1 MDGLT
6 AAASVITVVD
16 VSVKVIILCSKY
28 SKAVA
33 NASADISRLETLLK
47 GLKTTLDHAEAL
59 IKSPQGASLSTS
71 QILQEQLT
79 ACHSTLQKLHDKL
92 DAGVARQT
100 KHRRRIRALKWP
112 FSHDEIDCMM
122 STLEG
127 CHRTIMNGLQI
138 DQTNLLLDIKSA
150 VDGISATSED
160 VSIARQPHFVVPF
173 PRDSDFVPRPAIQAQ
188 IHEHLRGKTSRQ
200 ALFGMGGFG
209 KSQIA
214 IEIAYDVH
222 DSSPERSVF
231 WIHGAS
237 RATFEQSYR
246 SLADKLALPRRHDAE
261 TNILA
266 LVCDWLQRDDV
277 APWLLILDNADN
289 FDTFF
294 SQTEE
299 SLIASY
305 LPKGNNGEVL
315 ITSRNLDVAERLT
328 GGHKAIISIPAMD
341 SDEALLLLQE
351 KLTSGYDTATA
362 IDLVRC
368 LDYIPLAVNQAAA
381 YINRHR
387 ISIHDYMERFKEGDK
402 KRISLLKHDGGDI
415 RRHDSVSNSVAIT
428 WQVTFNQIR
437 QESPDAARLLSL
449 LSCFQPQNIPH
460 YMLSRYRECQQRTE
474 DDESDDETLET
485 DLDVLFAYSLVRAPA
500 EPDLYQMH
508 SLVQICTRAWLSELG
523 QVARWETLFLQLA
536 SEHFPDGLFETWH
549 RCQLLLPHI
558 ERLLEKPPADETRRL
573 DWGLLLMNVSNY
585 MTGRG
590 DYNTAVDFAR
600 QSAEIREEL
609 LGLDHSDTLTSL
621 DILALIYGYQGRWV
635 EAERL
640 QLHVIETYK
649 TKLGADHSKTLA
661 SMNDLALTYAKQHR
675 FKEANRLNVQVLE
688 TETRKLGADHPDTL
702 ATMSNIAVTYL
713 SQGRF
718 EEAERLH
725 VQVLEKSKTK
735 LGADHPDTLTSL
747 GHLALTYGYQGRWAE
762 AERLQLQ
769 VLEKYQTKLGA
780 DHPHTLTSMRNIAQT
795 YLSQGRL
802 EDAERLDLQVLEK
815 RKTKLGADDPD
826 TLDSMSNIVVIY
838 FSQGRFEEAERLE
851 VEVMKARMMK
861 FGADHPGTL
870 TSMNSLALIYGSQG
884 RWAEAERLLVQV
896 LEKSKTKLG
905 ADHPETL
912 TRMDNLA
919 YTLRGLGRLAEALE
933 MMESCV
939 RLCQRGLGLSH
950 SQTKA
955 SERALALWQQGT
967 K

>member
-1 MDGLT
+1 MDGLSL
-6 AAASVITVVD
+6 AASVITV
-16 VSVKVIILCSKY
+16 SVKVITLCSQY

-59 IKSPQGASLSTS
+59 IKAPQGASLSTS
-71 QILQEQLT
+71 QDLQEQLT
-79 ACHSTLQKLHDKL
+79 ACHSTLQKLHGKL
-92 DAGVARQT
+92 DGGVARQT
-100 KHRRRIRALKWP
+100 KHRLWTRALKWP
-112 FSHDEIDCMM
+112 FSHDEIDSMM
-122 STLEG
+122 SALER
-127 CHRTIMNGLQI
+127 CHRRIMDGLLI
-138 DQTNLLLDIKSA
+138 DQTTLLLHIKSG
-150 VDGISATSED
+150 VDGVSATPED
-160 VSIARQPHFVVPF
+160 VSIARLPHFVVPF
-173 PRDSDFVPRPAIQAQ
+173 PRDSDFVPRPAIQTQ
-188 IHEHLRGKTSRQ
+188 IHEQLRGKTSRQ

-237 RATFEQSYR
+237 RATLEQSYR
-246 SLADKLALPRRHDAE
+246 SLADKLALPRRHDPK
-261 TNILA
+261 TNVLA

-277 APWLLILDNADN
+277 APWLLILDNADK

-299 SLIASY
+299 FPIASY
-305 LPKGNNGEVL
+305 LPKRNNGKVL

-328 GGHKAIISIPAMD
+328 GGHKAIISIPEME

-381 YINRHR
+381 YINRRR

-449 LSCFQPQNIPH
+449 LSCFQPQNIPRS
-460 YMLSRYRECQQRTE
+460 MLSGYRECQQRTE

-500 EPDLYQMH
+500 EPDLYEMH
-508 SLVQICTRAWLSELG
+508 SLVQICTQAWLSGLG
-523 QVARWETLFLQLA
+523 QVARWEALFLQLA
-536 SEHFPDGLFETWH
+536 SQHFPDGRFDTWH
-549 RCQLLLPHI
+549 QCQLLLPHI

-573 DWGLLLMNVSNY
+573 DWGFLLMNVSRY
-585 MTGRG
+585 LTQKG

-600 QSAEIREEL
+600 QSAEILEEL

-621 DILALIYGYQGRWV
+621 DNLALIYGYQGRWV

-640 QLHVIETYK
+640 E
-649 TKLGADHSKTLA
+649 
-661 SMNDLALTYAKQHR
+661 
-675 FKEANRLNVQVLE
+675 VQVLE
-688 TETRKLGADHPDTL
+688 T
-702 ATMSNIAVTYL
+702 
-713 SQGRF
+713 
-718 EEAERLH
+718 
-725 VQVLEKSKTK
+725 SKMK
-735 LGADHPDTLTSL
+735 LGADHPDTLTSMSNV
-747 GHLALTYGYQGRWAE
+747 AATYW
-762 AERLQLQ
+762 
-769 VLEKYQTKLGA
+769 
-780 DHPHTLTSMRNIAQT
+780 N
-795 YLSQGRL
+795 QGRL
-802 EDAERLDLQVLEK
+802 
-815 RKTKLGADDPD
+815 
-826 TLDSMSNIVVIY
+826 
-838 FSQGRFEEAERLE
+838 EEAERLE
-851 VEVMKARMMK
+851 VEVMNAHMMKLGADHPDTLTSMSNIAVTYWDQGRLEEAERLGVKVMKARMM
-861 FGADHPGTL
+861 
-870 TSMNSLALIYGSQG
+870 
-884 RWAEAERLLVQV
+884 
-896 LEKSKTKLG
+896 KLG

-912 TRMDNLA
+912 TSMDYLA
-919 YTLRGLGRLAEALE
+919 LIYVDQGRWTEAERLQVQMLEKRRTKLGTDHPNTLNSMNSLALTLQRLGRLAEALE

-939 RLCQRGLGLSH
+939 RLRQRVLGLSH
-950 SQTKA
+950 SDTKS
-955 SERALALWQQGT
+955 SERIIALWQQST
-967 K
+967 E

>member
-1 MDGLT
+1 MHLNPATFPAFIRQAVNAHDCCPKQLANAQHLPTTMDGLT
-6 AAASVITVVD
+6 AAASVIAVVD
-16 VSVKVIILCSKY
+16 VSAKVIILCSKY

-112 FSHDEIDCMM
+112 FSHDEIDSMM

-138 DQTNLLLDIKSA
+138 DQTDLLLDIKSA

-368 LDYIPLAVNQAAA
+368 LDCIPLAVNQAAA
-381 YINRHR
+381 YINRRR

-460 YMLSRYRECQQRTE
+460 YMLSGYRECQQRTE

-536 SEHFPDGLFETWH
+536 SQHFPDGDFDTWH
-549 RCQLLLPHI
+549 QCQLLLPHI

-573 DWGLLLMNVSNY
+573 HWGLLLMNVSWY
-585 MTGRG
+585 LTEKG
-590 DYNTAVDFAR
+590 DYNIAGGFAR
-600 QSAEIREEL
+600 QSAEILEEL
-609 LGLDHSDTLTSL
+609 RGLDDYFTLVSL
-621 DILALIYGYQGRWV
+621 GNLALTYGRQGRWV
-635 EAERL
+635 EAERIQMQVL
-640 QLHVIETYK
+640 ETSK
-649 TKLGADHSKTLA
+649 TKLGADHPYTISTLGHLSTTYSNQKRWAEAERLQVQVMETSKTKLGPDHPNILA
-661 SMNDLALTYAKQHR
+661 SMTNLAITYSNQGRSQEAERLGLEVMKACTMKLGADHLNTLTSMSNMAETYWSQGR
-675 FKEANRLNVQVLE
+675 LEEAERLQVQVLE
-688 TETRKLGADHPDTL
+688 KHKMKLGADHPETL
-702 ATMSNIAVTYL
+702 TSMKGL
-713 SQGRF
+713 SSIYVRQGRWA
-718 EEAERLH
+718 EAERLQ
-725 VQVLEKSKTK
+725 VQVLEKRKTK
-735 LGADHPDTLTSL
+735 LGADHPDTLTS
-747 GHLALTYGYQGRWAE
+747 
-762 AERLQLQ
+762 
-769 VLEKYQTKLGA
+769 
-780 DHPHTLTSMRNIAQT
+780 
-795 YLSQGRL
+795 
-802 EDAERLDLQVLEK
+802 
-815 RKTKLGADDPD
+815 
-826 TLDSMSNIVVIY
+826 MSNLAVIL
-838 FSQGRFEEAERLE
+838 FR
-851 VEVMKARMMK
+851 
-861 FGADHPGTL
+861 
-870 TSMNSLALIYGSQG
+870 
-884 RWAEAERLLVQV
+884 
-896 LEKSKTKLG
+896 
-905 ADHPETL
+905 
-912 TRMDNLA
+912 
-919 YTLRGLGRLAEALE
+919 LGRLAEALE
-933 MMESCV
+933 MIESCL
-939 RLCQRGLGLSH
+939 RLRGGFVVI
-950 SQTKA
+950 
-955 SERALALWQQGT
+955 RFRD
-967 K
+967 